1 MGAVRCQPYSHFLKY
16 LTRVGLGLG
25 GTDCPISP
33 KNPAILSTPPH
44 FPSNQSKS
52 HQEFFKWSWIPS
64 FVESSQMKQ
73 SRFFPNIFSDMWFQ
87 SGFFSLPITP
97 QQETTKIK
105 QPRKNQQARNHTV
118 DASDIPMPKHLK
130 YATNKP
136 CNSYDKP
143 YWLVITIHQ
152 HHFGCKNTPLIILWT
167 TYQHYP

>member
-1 MGAVRCQPYSHFLKY
+1 MGAVRCQPYRHFLKY

-73 SRFFPNIFSDMWFQ
+73 SRFFPNIFSDMWFH

-97 QQETTKIK
+97 QQETTKRK

-118 DASDIPMPKHLK
+118 DASEIPCPNTWNMQQ
-130 YATNKP
+130 TNP
-136 CNSYDKP
+136 VNHMINHRNYHRINWWLP
-143 YWLVITIHQ
+143 YIS
-152 HHFGCKNTPLIILWT
+152 T
-167 TYQHYP
+167 TLDAKIPH